1 MGCFSVELFNSS
13 SVEGNLLSELF
24 VGGPLFLTFLS
35 VLDRTIFSD
44 FYHITSSWLPLSL
57 LRQLNL
63 HDPLHWVD
71 QLNVHQPGTCTTP
84 SHARGGWWE
93 SPLLMNLLRWG
104 SSRGSLLYSL
114 SLFCPI
120 VWCPSSWTPAP
131 PFITFSPWLDL
142 PPTYFCTA
150 AVPLAGWQECV

>member
-13 SVEGNLLSELF
+13 SVEGNLLSEIF
-24 VGGPLFLTFLS
+24 VGGSLFLTFLS
-35 VLDRTIFSD
+35 VLDRTIFSG

-63 HDPLHWVD
+63 QDPLHWVD
-71 QLNVHQPGTCTTP
+71 QLNAHQPGTCTTP

-93 SPLLMNLLRWG
+93 SPLLMNLAWRTFSG
-104 SSRGSLLYSL
+104 EGEAEAP
-114 SLFCPI
+114 CPM